1 MEKID
6 FIVNYF
12 SGFNYGSV
20 ILRLFMATIL
30 GGFIGLDRGLK
41 KRPAGLRTFAL
52 VSVGSAIAMV
62 TNEYL
67 YYKFNGGLDVARMAA
82 QVISGVGFLGA
93 GTIIVTGRQRVKGL
107 TTAASLWATAAM
119 GIAIGA
125 GFFIGAFIGFL
136 CIVSAMIIL
145 HNLDNRLNKN
155 SKLIEIYV
163 EASSNSAISAL
174 LAYIKSKN
182 FSISSLEKNKGALKD
197 NDLSLMLELNLK
209 KRMEHDEII
218 SQIAMIEGIFFVE
231 EIK

>member
-1 MEKID
+1 MNKIYI
-6 FIVNYF
+6 IVSYF
-12 SGFNYGSV
+12 SQFNYGSV
-20 ILRLFMATIL
+20 ILRLIMATLL
-30 GGFIGLDRGLK
+30 GGFVGLDRGLK

-52 VSVGSAIAMV
+52 VSVGAAIAMV

-67 YYKFNGGLDVARMAA
+67 FYKFNGEIDIARMSA

-125 GFFIGAFIGFL
+125 GFFVGAFIGFL

-145 HNLDNRLNKN
+145 QSVDNKLNKN
-155 SKLIEIYV
+155 SKIIEIYV
-163 EASSNSAISAL
+163 EVTSNNTISEL
-174 LAYIKSKN
+174 LTFIKN
-182 FSISSLEKNKGALKD
+182 NNYSITSLEKNKGALKE
-197 NDLSLMLELNLK
+197 NDLSLILELNLK
-209 KRMEHDEII
+209 KRMEHDEVL
-218 SQIAMIEGIFFVE
+218 SKIAVIDGVAFVE